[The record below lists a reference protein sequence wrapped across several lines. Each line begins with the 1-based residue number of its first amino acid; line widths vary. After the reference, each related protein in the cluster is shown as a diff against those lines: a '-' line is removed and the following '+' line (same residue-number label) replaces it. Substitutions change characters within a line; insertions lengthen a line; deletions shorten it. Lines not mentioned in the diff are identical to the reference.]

1 MFKTLPDGYII
12 MSINLDP
19 KVFKDAAT
27 NVVKKSCQWEVIFK
41 STKPGDMDDHRH
53 QTTVDD
59 RTFRG
64 KDIKAIQNKILE
76 LGHVIFA
83 SYQWMERKLIRSVAG
98 GSVQEQHTDFVK
110 KDMEGLED
118 GQFPVSVL
126 APLNQAAKLHIGDK
140 VVTIHVGQVLFFSP
154 NLVHGGASYDHNNI
168 RFFGKLGFI
177 SEKDYVENHLDVD
190 VGKAFMCGFCGK
202 SHVNKETHRSHT
214 KFCAKNPVGEDNR
227 KKRSL
232 SRKDTKKGRET
243 SSAAKHAKTDSESK
257 NDSDKTDSG

>member
-1 MFKTLPDGYII
+1 

-27 NVVKKSCQWEVIFK
+27 NIVKKSCQWEVIFK
-41 STKPGDMDDHRH
+41 STKPGDMDDCRH

-76 LGHVIFA
+76 LGQVIHKK
-83 SYQWMERKLIRSVAG
+83 YQWMERKLIRSVAG
-98 GSVQEQHTDFVK
+98 GGVQEQHTDFVK

-140 VVTIHVGQVLFFSP
+140 ATTIFIRQVLFSLLTLFMAEPAIITLTSDF
-154 NLVHGGASYDHNNI
+154 LAS
-168 RFFGKLGFI
+168 
-177 SEKDYVENHLDVD
+177 LDLSV
-190 VGKAFMCGFCGK
+190 
-202 SHVNKETHRSHT
+202 
-214 KFCAKNPVGEDNR
+214 R
-227 KKRSL
+227 K
-232 SRKDTKKGRET
+232 TMP
-243 SSAAKHAKTDSESK
+243 KTA
-257 NDSDKTDSG
+257 